1 MAYKTGIFQT
11 KSICY
16 KHILYSLHT
25 DAIMFEKFKIVFSF
39 EFSRFEVLY
48 NSKKNVDVVAD
59 VALLKKATFM
69 AISQRFDSTS
79 FIIIV
84 EK

>member
-16 KHILYSLHT
+16 KHIVYSLHT

-39 EFSRFEVLY
+39 EFSRFEVVY
-48 NSKKNVDVVAD
+48 NSKKNVDVAD

-79 FIIIV
+79 FIIS
-84 EK
+84 

>member
-39 EFSRFEVLY
+39 EFSRFEVVY
-48 NSKKNVDVVAD
+48 NFKKNVDVAD
-59 VALLKKATFM
+59 VALLNKATFM

>member
-16 KHILYSLHT
+16 KHIVYSLHT

-39 EFSRFEVLY
+39 EFSRFEVVY
-48 NSKKNVDVVAD
+48 NSKKNVDVAD

>member
-25 DAIMFEKFKIVFSF
+25 DAITFEKFKIVFSF
-39 EFSRFEVLY
+39 EFSRFEVVY
-48 NSKKNVDVVAD
+48 NSKKNVDVAD
-59 VALLKKATFM
+59 VALLNKATFM

>member
-25 DAIMFEKFKIVFSF
+25 DAIMFKKFKIVFSF
-39 EFSRFEVLY
+39 EFSRFEVVY
-48 NSKKNVDVVAD
+48 NSKKNVDVAD

>member
-16 KHILYSLHT
+16 KHIVYSLHT

-39 EFSRFEVLY
+39 EFSRFEVVY
-48 NSKKNVDVVAD
+48 NFKKNVDVAD
-59 VALLKKATFM
+59 VALLNKATFM

>member
-16 KHILYSLHT
+16 KHIVYSLHT

-39 EFSRFEVLY
+39 EFSRFEVAY
-48 NSKKNVDVVAD
+48 NSKKNVDVAD
-59 VALLKKATFM
+59 VALLNKATFM

>member
-16 KHILYSLHT
+16 KHIVYRLHA

-39 EFSRFEVLY
+39 EFSRFEVVY
-48 NSKKNVDVVAD
+48 NFKKNVDVAD
-59 VALLKKATFM
+59 VALLNKATFM

>member
-16 KHILYSLHT
+16 KHIVYSLHA

-39 EFSRFEVLY
+39 EFSRFEVVY
-48 NSKKNVDVVAD
+48 NSKKNVDVAD

>member
-16 KHILYSLHT
+16 KHVLHSLHV

-39 EFSRFEVLY
+39 EFSRFEVVY
-48 NSKKNVDVVAD
+48 NSKKNVDVAD
-59 VALLKKATFM
+59 VALLNKATFM

>member
-39 EFSRFEVLY
+39 EFSRFEVVY
-48 NSKKNVDVVAD
+48 NSKKNVDVAD
-59 VALLKKATFM
+59 VALLNKATFM

-79 FIIIV
+79 FIIIA

>member
-16 KHILYSLHT
+16 KHIVYSLHT

-39 EFSRFEVLY
+39 EFSRFEVVY
-48 NSKKNVDVVAD
+48 NSKKNVDVAD
-59 VALLKKATFM
+59 VALLNKATFM

>member
-16 KHILYSLHT
+16 KHILHSLHT

-39 EFSRFEVLY
+39 EFSRFEVVY
-48 NSKKNVDVVAD
+48 NSKKNVD

>member
-16 KHILYSLHT
+16 KHIVYSLHT

-39 EFSRFEVLY
+39 EFSRFEVVY
-48 NSKKNVDVVAD
+48 NSKKNVDVAD
-59 VALLKKATFM
+59 VALATFM

>member
-16 KHILYSLHT
+16 KHIVYSLHT

-39 EFSRFEVLY
+39 EFSRFEVVY
-48 NSKKNVDVVAD
+48 NSKKNVDVTD

>member
-16 KHILYSLHT
+16 KHIVYSLHT

-39 EFSRFEVLY
+39 ESSRFEVVY
-48 NSKKNVDVVAD
+48 NSKKNVDVAD
-59 VALLKKATFM
+59 VALLNNATFM

>member
-16 KHILYSLHT
+16 KHILHSLHT

-39 EFSRFEVLY
+39 EFSRFEVVY
-48 NSKKNVDVVAD
+48 NSKKNVDVAD
-59 VALLKKATFM
+59 VALLNKATFM

>member
-39 EFSRFEVLY
+39 EFSRFEVVY
-48 NSKKNVDVVAD
+48 NFKKNVDVED

>member
-39 EFSRFEVLY
+39 EFSRFEVVY
-48 NSKKNVDVVAD
+48 NSKKNVDVAD
-59 VALLKKATFM
+59 VALLNKATFM

>member
-25 DAIMFEKFKIVFSF
+25 TDAIMFEKFKIVFSF
-39 EFSRFEVLY
+39 EFSRFEVVY
-48 NSKKNVDVVAD
+48 NSKKNVD

>member
-39 EFSRFEVLY
+39 EFSRFEVVY
-48 NSKKNVDVVAD
+48 NSKKNVDVAD

>member
-16 KHILYSLHT
+16 KHIVYRLHA

-39 EFSRFEVLY
+39 EFSRFEVVY
-48 NSKKNVDVVAD
+48 NSKKNVD